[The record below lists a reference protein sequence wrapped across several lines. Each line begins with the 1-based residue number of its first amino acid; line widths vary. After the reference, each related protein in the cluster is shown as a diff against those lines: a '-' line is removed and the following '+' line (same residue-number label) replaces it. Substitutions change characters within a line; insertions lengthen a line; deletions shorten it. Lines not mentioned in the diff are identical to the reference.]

1 MLGICKADG
10 MSVPILSGGTIAL
23 ALLSCRRD
31 LAFDTS
37 QAVGP
42 IHYGPVLTAAAVNAV
57 GPLLLALCVAALLW
71 MLSRSI
77 RHMTFKKTFYWT
89 WGMLILLNALYLV
102 RTATSWIIM

>member
-1 MLGICKADG
+1 MLGIAKADG
-10 MSVPILSGGTIAL
+10 MSVLILSGGTIAL

-31 LAFDTS
+31 MAFDTS

-71 MLSRSI
+71 MLSWI
-77 RHMTFKKTFYWT
+77 IGGMPFKKTFYWT
-89 WGMLILLNALYLV
+89 WGMLILLNALYLLS
-102 RTATSWIIM
+102 AASSWIIM